1 MLGLAA
7 LMKKVP
13 KLWPWPRTPFAGWKK
28 IEILSREGQNVH
40 LYQVFDDDPTALVVV
55 IEQFVPEIMRRSRS
69 IYSIHETADHMLQV
83 SENNSVKIWI
93 MFSSRF
99 H

>member
-1 MLGLAA
+1 M
-7 LMKKVP
+7 
-13 KLWPWPRTPFAGWKK
+13 
-28 IEILSREGQNVH
+28 H

-83 SENNSVKIWI
+83 SENNSMKIWI